1 MKSVQNI
8 VLFLSVLLYIGL
20 VYISFFNVYQTDDY
34 IFTYST
40 KRLGLSGNIRDFY
53 MNWGGRY
60 FGYTINMF
68 NPLSHDPENTVPKIY
83 PVVLLSSFIVV
94 VALNFKQY
102 FRYPLAE
109 SFRKSLL
116 LFFFYTVML
125 VSLPEH
131 YYWFTGSNVY
141 FLSAIL
147 GGLLLLFYRKFQDSG
162 KKGWLALCIVLTII
176 IMGSNEIL
184 ALILL
189 GILGV
194 LYSRNRSKAT
204 GILLLAGSI
213 GLLISFMA
221 PGNFR
226 RMGDSADVFYIKWL
240 KRIAFFGLNNIYIAL
255 KVILIVPLFI
265 AVFGKELDMIRKRID
280 FKNAVIIWSISL
292 LPLLLLGYIINSIGR
307 QFESILF
314 FYLVTLSVVVT
325 YRFRNIRKF
334 WWAGIIIIFL
344 PETNILPKKYAN
356 FNIDYNVNN
365 IIKDV
370 VFTDLKAYDREI
382 ENRIYTIQHAKEDSL
397 VLDKIK
403 TVPKALYFDELSSVH
418 EEKKYVNDQL
428 QKYFNK
434 RYIGI
439 K

>member
-40 KRLGLSGNIRDFY
+40 KKLGIVGNIRDFY

-83 PVVLLSSFIVV
+83 PVVLLSSFIAV

-147 GGLLLLFYRKFQDSG
+147 GGLLLLFYGKFQDSG
-162 KKGWLALCIVLTII
+162 KKGWLALCIVLTVI

-265 AVFGKELDMIRKRID
+265 AVFEKELDMIRKRID

-334 WWAGIIIIFL
+334 WWAGIIIVFL
-344 PETNILPKKYAN
+344 PETNILPEKYAN

-397 VLDKIK
+397 VLYKIK
-403 TVPKALYFDELSSVH
+403 TVPKVLYFDELSSIH

>member
-1 MKSVQNI
+1 
-8 VLFLSVLLYIGL
+8 
-20 VYISFFNVYQTDDY
+20 
-34 IFTYST
+34 
-40 KRLGLSGNIRDFY
+40 
-53 MNWGGRY
+53 
-60 FGYTINMF
+60 
-68 NPLSHDPENTVPKIY
+68 
-83 PVVLLSSFIVV
+83 
-94 VALNFKQY
+94 
-102 FRYPLAE
+102 
-109 SFRKSLL
+109 
-116 LFFFYTVML
+116 
-125 VSLPEH
+125 
-131 YYWFTGSNVY
+131 
-141 FLSAIL
+141 
-147 GGLLLLFYRKFQDSG
+147 
-162 KKGWLALCIVLTII
+162 
-176 IMGSNEIL
+176 
-184 ALILL
+184 
-189 GILGV
+189 
-194 LYSRNRSKAT
+194 
-204 GILLLAGSI
+204 
-213 GLLISFMA
+213 MA

-240 KRIAFFGLNNIYIAL
+240 KRIAFFGLNNIYIAF

-265 AVFGKELDMIRKRID
+265 AVFGKELDIIRKRID
-280 FKNAVIIWSISL
+280 FKNAVIIWSISF

-334 WWAGIIIIFL
+334 WWAGIIIVFL

-403 TVPKALYFDELSSVH
+403 TVPKVLYFDELSSVH

-439 K
+439 KW

>member
-40 KRLGLSGNIRDFY
+40 KKLGIVGNIRDFY

-68 NPLSHDPENTVPKIY
+68 NPLSYDSENTVPKIY

-147 GGLLLLFYRKFQDSG
+147 GGLLLLFYGKFQDSG
-162 KKGWLALCIVLTII
+162 KKGWLALCIVLTVM

-265 AVFGKELDMIRKRID
+265 VVFGKELDMIRKRID

-334 WWAGIIIIFL
+334 WWAGIIIVFL
-344 PETNILPKKYAN
+344 PETNILPKKYVN

-403 TVPKALYFDELSSVH
+403 TVPKVLYFDELSSVH

>member
-68 NPLSHDPENTVPKIY
+68 NPLSHDPENT
-83 PVVLLSSFIVV
+83 FIAV

-116 LFFFYTVML
+116 LFFFYTAML

-226 RMGDSADVFYIKWL
+226 RMGDSI
-240 KRIAFFGLNNIYIAL
+240 
-255 KVILIVPLFI
+255 
-265 AVFGKELDMIRKRID
+265 
-280 FKNAVIIWSISL
+280 
-292 LPLLLLGYIINSIGR
+292 
-307 QFESILF
+307 
-314 FYLVTLSVVVT
+314 
-325 YRFRNIRKF
+325 
-334 WWAGIIIIFL
+334 
-344 PETNILPKKYAN
+344 
-356 FNIDYNVNN
+356 
-365 IIKDV
+365 
-370 VFTDLKAYDREI
+370 
-382 ENRIYTIQHAKEDSL
+382 
-397 VLDKIK
+397 
-403 TVPKALYFDELSSVH
+403 
-418 EEKKYVNDQL
+418 
-428 QKYFNK
+428 
-434 RYIGI
+434 
-439 K
+439 

>member
-1 MKSVQNI
+1 MKSVQKI

-34 IFTYST
+34 IFSYST
-40 KRLGLSGNIRDFY
+40 KKLGLWGNIRDFY

-68 NPLSHDPENTVPKIY
+68 NPLSRDPDNIVPKIY
-83 PVVLLSSFIVV
+83 PVVLLSSFIAVA
-94 VALNFKQY
+94 ALNFKQY
-102 FRYPLAE
+102 FRYPPAE

-116 LFFFYTVML
+116 LFFFYTVLL

-141 FLSAIL
+141 FLSAVLSGI
-147 GGLLLLFYRKFQDSG
+147 LLLFYGKFQESG
-162 KKGWLALCIVLTII
+162 RNIWLVLCLLLTII

-184 ALILL
+184 ALLLL
-189 GILGV
+189 GTLGF
-194 LYSRNRSKAT
+194 LYSRNRSKAA
-204 GILLLAGSI
+204 GILLLAGII

-221 PGNFR
+221 PGNFK
-226 RMGDSADVFYIKWL
+226 RMGDSAEVFYMKWL
-240 KRIAFFGLNNIYIAL
+240 KRVVFFGLNNVYIAV
-255 KVILIVPLFI
+255 KVILIVPLFA
-265 AVFGKELDMIRKRID
+265 AVFRNELNITRKRIS

-292 LPLLLLGYIINSIGR
+292 LPLFLLGYIINSIGR
-307 QFESILF
+307 QFESIFF
-314 FYLVTLSVVVT
+314 FYLVTWSVVVT

-334 WWAGIIIIFL
+334 WWAGMIIIFL
-344 PETNILPKKYAN
+344 PETNIFPKNYAN

-370 VFTDLKAYDREI
+370 FFTDLKAYDREI

-397 VLDKIK
+397 ILDKIK
-403 TVPKALYFDELSSVH
+403 TVPKALYFDELSSVQ

-428 QKYFNK
+428 QKYFSK
-434 RYIGI
+434 KYIGT

>member
-20 VYISFFNVYQTDDY
+20 VYIAFFNVYQTDDY
-34 IFTYST
+34 IFSYST
-40 KRLGLSGNIRDFY
+40 KKLGILRNIRDFY

-68 NPLSHDPENTVPKIY
+68 NPLSHDPQNIVPKIY
-83 PVVLLSSFIVV
+83 PVVLLSSFIAVTV
-94 VALNFKQY
+94 LNFKQY
-102 FRYPLAE
+102 FRYPLSE
-109 SFRKSLL
+109 SIRKSLL

-141 FLSAIL
+141 FLSAVL
-147 GGLLLLFYRKFQDSG
+147 SGLLLLFYGKFHESG
-162 KKGWLALCIVLTII
+162 KKVWLVLCILLTVL

-184 ALILL
+184 ALLLL
-189 GILGV
+189 GVLGF
-194 LYSRNRSKAT
+194 LYSRNRSKAN

-213 GLLISFMA
+213 GFLISFMA

-226 RMGDSADVFYIKWL
+226 RMGDSAEVFYMKWL
-240 KRIAFFGLNNIYIAL
+240 KRIVFFGLNNIYIAL
-255 KVILIVPLFI
+255 KVILIVPLFA
-265 AVFGKELDMIRKRID
+265 AVFGKELDTIRKRIH

-292 LPLLLLGYIINSIGR
+292 LPLFLLGYIINSIGR
-307 QFESILF
+307 QFESIIF
-314 FYLVTLSVVVT
+314 FCLVTLSVVVT

-334 WWAGIIIIFL
+334 WWAGIIIVFL
-344 PETNILPKKYAN
+344 PETNIFPKGYAN
-356 FNIDYNVNN
+356 FNIDYNLNN

-370 VFTDLKAYDREI
+370 FFTDLQAYDKEI

-403 TVPKALYFDELSSVH
+403 TVPRALYFDELSSVQ

-428 QKYFNK
+428 QKYFSK
-434 RYIGI
+434 KYIGT